1 MGEPERAVG
10 LCDPAQRE
18 TQGQEYQGRILVP
31 FPVESALSGVGK
43 AVGGENQLWY
53 RRTFEVLDT
62 WRTRQIRLNFEAVD
76 WETTVWVN
84 GQKVGTHHGGYDP
97 FSFDITDALNKEGPQ
112 EVVLAVWDPTD
123 IGKQPRGKQVGQP
136 HGIWYTAVTG
146 IWRTVWLEPVSPV
159 HIHSLRIESD
169 VDGELIRVKVEC
181 QGDASNLRVSL
192 EALEGKVSI
201 AGGRGQPEEE
211 NPAFSEKAKTL
222 VTGCSVSLRSQAE
235 TGG

>member
-1 MGEPERAVG
+1 M
-10 LCDPAQRE
+10 
-18 TQGQEYQGRILVP
+18 
-31 FPVESALSGVGK
+31 
-43 AVGGENQLWY
+43 
-53 RRTFEVLDT
+53 
-62 WRTRQIRLNFEAVD
+62 
-76 WETTVWVN
+76 
-84 GQKVGTHHGGYDP
+84 
-97 FSFDITDALNKEGPQ
+97 
-112 EVVLAVWDPTD
+112 VLAVWDPTD

-159 HIHSLRIESD
+159 HIHSLRIEPD

-181 QGDASNLRVSL
+181 QGETSNLRISL

-211 NPAFSEKAKTL
+211 IRLSLKRAKTL
-222 VTGCSVSLRSQAE
+222 VTGCPVSLRSQAE